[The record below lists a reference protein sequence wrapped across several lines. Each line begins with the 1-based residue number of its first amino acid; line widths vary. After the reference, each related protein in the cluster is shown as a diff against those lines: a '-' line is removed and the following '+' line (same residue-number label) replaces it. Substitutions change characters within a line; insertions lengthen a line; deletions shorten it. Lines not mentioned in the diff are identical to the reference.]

1 MVTSFSA
8 VGQSVTRGEG
18 PDKVTGKAKY
28 TADVILPGMLW
39 GKVLRSPFPH
49 AKIISID
56 TTKAESLP
64 GVLAVITGKDLP
76 DRRVGRRLRDFPVLA
91 RDRVLF
97 VGEKVAAVAAET
109 LDIAEEALLLI
120 DVEYEELPPVFDPF
134 DAMKAD
140 APVLHPDLASYV
152 GLPAPA
158 STIAENNVFA
168 HNVWSKGDIERG
180 FEESDLVFEH
190 TFTTQM
196 MHQVYIEPHACIA
209 KVEDDGR
216 VQMWINNKA
225 PFTLRSQLAAVW
237 DMPETNITLN
247 VTSIGGDFGGKGDFM
262 DGPLCYYLALHS
274 GRPVKM
280 VMDYIQEFL
289 AGNPRHPTHITIK
302 TGVKKDGSI
311 VSREAKVVFNSGA
324 SGAFKPG
331 VFIRGADH
339 VCGDYKIPNTRI
351 DSYMVYTNTVPCGHM
366 RSPGKPQVI
375 YAVESHTDMIAR
387 ELGMDPYQF
396 RLQNTLREGD
406 TSSIGEELENVR
418 AVECLELAADA
429 SGWRTPKTKPFVGRG
444 MAISDMPPGTGESTA
459 KITIDGE
466 GKVKLMM
473 SLWDTGTGAHTI
485 FRQFAAEVL
494 TIPVE
499 QVEYLTQNTDAVPFD
514 SGSGGSR
521 VTYTSGQAVL
531 GAANDLKDRLIARAA
546 ALYGCSEDEV
556 HLRDGQIILPNA
568 SAPSVPI
575 EEVAA
580 QAFAADEELMMG
592 EFTFASKPSEITSF
606 CVQIAE
612 VEVDPETGQVDVK
625 KITTTHDVG
634 TILNPMAH
642 QGQIDGATIMGF
654 GYATMEELVVED
666 GRINTLSMGDYKVPT
681 IRDIPELVTVLM
693 DPAPGPAPF
702 QSKGIGEIANIPT
715 AGAIANAVYDAIGV
729 PITDLPITAEKVLAA
744 LQAKGASGS

>member
-1 MVTSFSA
+1 
-8 VGQSVTRGEG
+8 
-18 PDKVTGKAKY
+18 
-28 TADVILPGMLW
+28 MLW

-49 AKIISID
+49 ARIVSID
-56 TTKAESLP
+56 TSKARALP
-64 GVLAVITGKDLP
+64 GVHAVITGQDIP

-91 RDRVLF
+91 RDRVVF

-120 DVEYEELPPVFDPF
+120 DVEYEDLPAVYDPF
-134 DAMKAD
+134 EAMQPD
-140 APVLHPDLASYV
+140 APILHPDLASYI

-168 HNVWSKGDIERG
+168 HNVWSKGDIEQG
-180 FEESDLVFEH
+180 IAEADLVFEH

-196 MHQVYIEPHACIA
+196 VHQVYIEPHACVA
-209 KVEDDGR
+209 KVEEDGR

-225 PFTLRSQLAAVW
+225 PFTLRAQLAAVW

-302 TGVKKDGSI
+302 SGLKKDGTL
-311 VSREAKVVFNSGA
+311 VARQAKVVFNSGA

-339 VCGDYKIPNTRI
+339 VCGDYNIPHTRI

-375 YAVESHTDMIAR
+375 YAVEAHTDMIAR
-387 ELGMDPYQF
+387 ELGIDPYQF
-396 RLQNTLREGD
+396 RLQNSLREGD
-406 TSSIGEELENVR
+406 SSPIGEDYEHIR
-418 AVECLELAADA
+418 ATECLERAAEA
-429 SGWRTPKTKPFVGRG
+429 SNWNTPKAGPYVGRG
-444 MAISDMPPGTGESTA
+444 MAISDLPQGTGESTA
-459 KITIDGE
+459 KVVLDADG
-466 GKVKLMM
+466 KATLMM
-473 SLWDTGTGAHTI
+473 SLLDTGTGAHTI
-485 FRQFAAEVL
+485 FRQMVAEVL
-494 TIPVE
+494 TIPVG

-521 VTYTSGQAVL
+521 VTYTSGPAVV
-531 GAANDLKDRLIARAA
+531 GAANELRDRLITRAA
-546 ALYGCSEDEV
+546 ELYNCSPDDV
-556 HLRDGQIILPNA
+556 QLRDG
-568 SAPSVPI
+568 SVVVPSGPVPVQQ
-575 EEVAA
+575 VAA
-580 QAFAADEELMMG
+580 QAFAADEEPLTG
-592 EFTFASKPSEITSF
+592 ESTFASKPPEITSF
-606 CVQIAE
+606 CVQVAE

-625 KITTTHDVG
+625 KITTIHDVG
-634 TILNPMAH
+634 TVLNPMAH
-642 QGQIDGATIMGF
+642 QGQIDGGTIMGL
-654 GYATMEELVVED
+654 GYATMEEMLVED
-666 GRINTLSMGDYKVPT
+666 GRVNTLSMGDYKVPT
-681 IRDIPELVTVLM
+681 IRDIPELVTVLLE
-693 DPAPGPAPF
+693 PTPGPAPF
-702 QSKGIGEIANIPT
+702 ESKGIGESANIPT
-715 AGAIANAVYDAIGV
+715 AGAIANAVHDAIGV

-744 LQAKGASGS
+744 LKGKG

>member
-1 MVTSFSA
+1 VVTSFSA

-18 PDKVTGKAKY
+18 PDKVTGKARY
-28 TADVILPGMLW
+28 TADVLLPGMLW

-49 AKIISID
+49 ARIVSID
-56 TTKAESLP
+56 TSKARALP
-64 GVLAVITGKDLP
+64 GVHAVITGQDIP

-91 RDRVLF
+91 RDRVVF

-120 DVEYEELPPVFDPF
+120 DVEYEDLPAVYDPF
-134 DAMKAD
+134 EAMQPD
-140 APVLHPDLASYV
+140 APVLHPDLASYT

-168 HNVWSKGDIERG
+168 HNVWSKGDIEQG
-180 FEESDLVFEH
+180 FAEADMVFEH

-196 MHQVYIEPHACIA
+196 VHQVYIEPHACVA

-225 PFTLRSQLAAVW
+225 PFTLRAQLAAAW

-302 TGVKKDGSI
+302 SGLKNDGTL
-311 VSREAKVVFNSGA
+311 VARQARVVFNSGA

-339 VCGDYKIPNTRI
+339 VCGDYNIPHTRI

-375 YAVESHTDMIAR
+375 YAVEAHTDMIAR
-387 ELGMDPYQF
+387 ELGIDPYQF
-396 RLQNTLREGD
+396 RLQNSLQEGD
-406 TSSIGEELENVR
+406 SSPIGEDYEHIR
-418 AVECLELAADA
+418 ATECLDRAAEA
-429 SGWRTPKTKPFVGRG
+429 SNWNTPKAGPYVGRG
-444 MAISDMPPGTGESTA
+444 MAISDLPQGTGESTA
-459 KITIDGE
+459 KVVLDADG
-466 GKVKLMM
+466 KATLMM
-473 SLWDTGTGAHTI
+473 SLLDTGTGAHTI
-485 FRQFAAEVL
+485 FRQMVAEVL
-494 TIPVE
+494 TIPVG

-521 VTYTSGQAVL
+521 VTYTSGPAVV
-531 GAANDLKDRLIARAA
+531 GAANELRDRLIARAA
-546 ALYGCSEDEV
+546 ELYNCSPDDV
-556 HLRDGQIILPNA
+556 QLRDG
-568 SAPSVPI
+568 SVVVPSGPVPVQQ
-575 EEVAA
+575 VAA
-580 QAFAADEELMMG
+580 QAFAADEEPLTG
-592 EFTFASKPSEITSF
+592 ESTFASKPPEITSF
-606 CVQIAE
+606 CVQVAE

-625 KITTTHDVG
+625 KITTIHDVG
-634 TILNPMAH
+634 TVLNPMAH
-642 QGQIDGATIMGF
+642 QGQIDGGTIMGL
-654 GYATMEELVVED
+654 GYATMEEMLVED
-666 GRINTLSMGDYKVPT
+666 GRVNTLSMGDYKVPT
-681 IRDIPELVTVLM
+681 IRDIPELVTVLLE
-693 DPAPGPAPF
+693 PTPGPAPF
-702 QSKGIGEIANIPT
+702 KSKGIGESANIPT

-744 LQAKGASGS
+744 LKEKGA

>member
-18 PDKVTGKAKY
+18 PDKVTGQARY
-28 TADVILPGMLW
+28 TADVLLPGMLW

-49 AKIISID
+49 ARIVSID
-56 TTKAESLP
+56 TSKAKALP
-64 GVLAVITGKDLP
+64 GVHAVVTGQDIP
-76 DRRVGRRLRDFPVLA
+76 DRRVGRRLKDFPVLA

-109 LDIAEEALLLI
+109 PDIAEEALLLI
-120 DVEYEELPPVFDPF
+120 DVEYEDLTAVYDPF
-134 DAMKAD
+134 EAMQPD
-140 APVLHPDLASYV
+140 APVLHPDLASYI

-168 HNVWSKGDIERG
+168 HNVWTKGDVEQG
-180 FEESDLVFEH
+180 FAEADLVFEH

-196 MHQVYIEPHACIA
+196 VHQVYIEPHACVA

-225 PFTLRSQLAAVW
+225 PFTLRAQLAAAW

-289 AGNPRHPTHITIK
+289 AGNPRHPTHITLK
-302 TGVKKDGSI
+302 SGLKKDGTL
-311 VSREAKVVFNSGA
+311 VARQARVVFNSGA

-339 VCGDYKIPNTRI
+339 VCGDYNIPHTRI

-375 YAVESHTDMIAR
+375 YAVEAHTDMIAR
-387 ELGMDPYQF
+387 ELGIDPYRF
-396 RLQNTLREGD
+396 RLQNSLQEGD
-406 TSSIGEELENVR
+406 SSPIGEEYEHIR
-418 AVECLELAADA
+418 ATECLERAADA
-429 SGWRTPKTKPFVGRG
+429 SNWNTPKSGPYVGRG
-444 MAISDMPPGTGESTA
+444 MAISDLPQGTGESTA
-459 KITIDGE
+459 KVVLDGD
-466 GKVKLMM
+466 GKATLMM

-485 FRQFAAEVL
+485 FRQMVAEIL
-494 TIPVE
+494 TIPVDR
-499 QVEYLTQNTDAVPFD
+499 VEYLTQNTDAVPFD

-521 VTYTSGQAVL
+521 VTYTSGPAVV
-531 GAANDLKDRLIARAA
+531 GAANELRDRLIARAA
-546 ALYGCSEDEV
+546 ELYSCSQDDV
-556 HLRDGQIILPNA
+556 QLSDGNVVV
-568 SAPSVPI
+568 PSGPVPVQQ
-575 EEVAA
+575 VAA
-580 QAFAADEELMMG
+580 QAFAADEEPLTG
-592 EFTFASKPSEITSF
+592 ESTFASKPPEITSF
-606 CVQIAE
+606 CVQVAE

-634 TILNPMAH
+634 TVLNPMAH
-642 QGQIDGATIMGF
+642 QGQIDGGTIMGL
-654 GYATMEELVVED
+654 GYATMEEMLVED
-666 GRINTLSMGDYKVPT
+666 GRVNTLSMGDYKVPT
-681 IRDIPELVTVLM
+681 IRDIPELVTVLLE
-693 DPAPGPAPF
+693 PTPGPAPF
-702 QSKGIGEIANIPT
+702 ESKGIGESANIPT

-744 LQAKGASGS
+744 IQAKGS

>member
-18 PDKVTGKAKY
+18 PDKVTGKARY
-28 TADVILPGMLW
+28 TADVLLPGMLW

-49 AKIISID
+49 ARIVSID
-56 TTKAESLP
+56 TSKARALP
-64 GVLAVITGKDLP
+64 GVHAVITGQDIP

-91 RDRVLF
+91 RDRVVF

-109 LDIAEEALLLI
+109 PDIAEEALLLI
-120 DVEYEELPPVFDPF
+120 DVEYEDLPAVYDPF
-134 DAMKAD
+134 EAMQPD
-140 APVLHPDLASYV
+140 APVLHPDLASYI

-168 HNVWSKGDIERG
+168 HNVWSKGDIEQG
-180 FEESDLVFEH
+180 FAEADLVFEH

-196 MHQVYIEPHACIA
+196 VHQVYIEPHACVA
-209 KVEDDGR
+209 KVEEDGR

-225 PFTLRSQLAAVW
+225 PFTLRAQLAAVW

-302 TGVKKDGSI
+302 SGLKKDGTL
-311 VSREAKVVFNSGA
+311 VARQARVVFNSGA

-339 VCGDYKIPNTRI
+339 VCGDYNIPHTRI

-375 YAVESHTDMIAR
+375 YAVEAHTDMIAR
-387 ELGMDPYQF
+387 ELGIDPYQF
-396 RLQNTLREGD
+396 RLQNSLREGD
-406 TSSIGEELENVR
+406 SSPIGEDYEHIR
-418 AVECLELAADA
+418 ATECLERAAEA
-429 SGWRTPKTKPFVGRG
+429 SNWNTPKAGPYVGRG
-444 MAISDMPPGTGESTA
+444 MAISDLPQGTGESTA
-459 KITIDGE
+459 KVVLDADG
-466 GKVKLMM
+466 KATLMM
-473 SLWDTGTGAHTI
+473 SLLDTGTGAHTI
-485 FRQFAAEVL
+485 FRQMVAEVL
-494 TIPVE
+494 TIPVS

-521 VTYTSGQAVL
+521 VTYTSGPAVV
-531 GAANDLKDRLIARAA
+531 GAANELRDRLIARAA
-546 ALYGCSEDEV
+546 ELHNCSPDDV
-556 HLRDGQIILPNA
+556 QLRDG
-568 SAPSVPI
+568 SVVVPSGPVPVQQ
-575 EEVAA
+575 VAA
-580 QAFAADEELMMG
+580 QAFAADEEPLTG
-592 EFTFASKPSEITSF
+592 ESTFASKPPEITSF
-606 CVQIAE
+606 CVQVAE

-625 KITTTHDVG
+625 KITTIHDVG
-634 TILNPMAH
+634 TVLNPMAH
-642 QGQIDGATIMGF
+642 QGQIDGGTIMGL
-654 GYATMEELVVED
+654 GYATMEEMLVED
-666 GRINTLSMGDYKVPT
+666 GRVNTLSMGDYKVPT
-681 IRDIPELVTVLM
+681 IRDIPELVTVLLE
-693 DPAPGPAPF
+693 PTPGPAPF
-702 QSKGIGEIANIPT
+702 ESKGIGESANIPT
-715 AGAIANAVYDAIGV
+715 AGAIANAVHDAIGV

-744 LQAKGASGS
+744 LKEKGS